1 MIKAHMTYETGNR
14 ITGFEL
20 AGHAGSGIEGEDI
33 VCAAVSVLT
42 ISTVNSLEQL
52 AKVELD
58 IDERP
63 LEGGYLRVE
72 LKTDNDEAQLL
83 LASLRLGLADIAQ
96 QYRKYIR
103 FKD

>member
-1 MIKAHMTYETGNR
+1 MIKAHMTYGTGNR

-20 AGHAGSGIEGEDI
+20 TGHAGYGVEGEDI

>member
-1 MIKAHMTYETGNR
+1 MIKAHMTYGTGNR

-20 AGHAGSGIEGEDI
+20 TGHAGYGVEGEDI

-83 LASLRLGLADIAQ
+83 LASLRLGLVDIAQ

>member
-1 MIKAHMTYETGNR
+1 MIKAHMTYGTGNR

-20 AGHAGSGIEGEDI
+20 TGHAGYGIEGEDI

-63 LEGGYLRVE
+63 LEGGYLRVG

>member
-1 MIKAHMTYETGNR
+1 MIKAHMTYGTGNR

-20 AGHAGSGIEGEDI
+20 TGHAGYGVEGEDI

-72 LKTDNDEAQLL
+72 LKTDNDGAQLL
-83 LASLRLGLADIAQ
+83 LASLRLSLVDIAQ

>member
-1 MIKAHMTYETGNR
+1 MIKAHMTYGTGNR

-20 AGHAGSGIEGEDI
+20 TGHAGYGIEGEDI